1 MTSVDLPEPETPVTA
16 VKVPSGKRTSRSLRL
31 CSRAPRTTR
40 ALPLPER
47 RSLGTGT
54 VRSPRRKAPVMERGS
69 ARMASSGPLAMTSP
83 PCSPAAGP
91 MSTTQSATR
100 MVSSSCSTTM
110 SVLPMSRRRM
120 SVAMS
125 LALSFWCRP
134 MVGSSR
140 M

>member
-1 MTSVDLPEPETPVTA
+1 M
-16 VKVPSGKRTSRSLRL
+16 
-31 CSRAPRTTR
+31 
-40 ALPLPER
+40 
-47 RSLGTGT
+47 
-54 VRSPRRKAPVMERGS
+54 RSPRRKAPVMERGS
-69 ARMASSGPLAMTSP
+69 ARMTSSGPLAMTSP